1 MPNVSPAVP
10 EVLQSRLDVL
20 QRLGVVVD
28 EAAAQWLPDQT
39 GRFDQEA
46 LNSIAEARR
55 VIELTVDL
63 ALAHGCAEA
72 SPVLAMRKA
81 WEDRFA
87 TIASA
92 IKKKHTRL
100 TESAQIRS
108 RQTQAAKAY
117 IGTKGLGQA

>member
-1 MPNVSPAVP
+1 MSPAVP

-28 EAAAQWLPDQT
+28 EAAARWLPDQT

-72 SPVLAMRKA
+72 PAVLAMRKA

-92 IKKKHTRL
+92 IKQKHTSL

-108 RQTQAAKAY
+108 RQTQAVKAY